1 MRGARA
7 VAGVA
12 SCALLL
18 CAGGAGAASG
28 SGWTAQ
34 SSPNPSGVSA
44 SELVGVSCPSAKACL
59 AIGFSSGS
67 RGRLLLAESWN
78 GSRWTL
84 LRPSVPAG
92 AKSAEFVA
100 VSCSAANACTAVGDY
115 TKTTANQTLSL
126 AERWTGRSWQ
136 IQQTP
141 NPGVAP
147 KHPAAGQGA
156 GTELSGVSCPAA
168 SACTAVGGATDSA
181 GHNTTLVERW
191 NGRSW
196 SVQSS
201 PSASGRPLGGV
212 SCPSSGECVA
222 VGDGTVSSG
231 TVPLAERWNGSSW
244 SILANPPGTT
254 LGLLVGVA
262 CSASAA
268 CSAVGDRSTAA
279 GLYTTLAERWNGSK
293 WAAQSAP
300 APGGSQ
306 QATVLAGVSC
316 PAGSSCIAVGAYS
329 GSGGGVVPLIESWN
343 GRAWTVAKSPPPSRD
358 VTTSSLSGVSCP
370 AGGGCIA
377 VGFATVTAKGG
388 ARTVTLVERLP

>member
-7 VAGVA
+7 AAAVA

-18 CAGGAGAASG
+18 CAGGAGAAATA
-28 SGWTAQ
+28 WTVQ
-34 SSPNPSGVSA
+34 SSPNRSGVSA

-67 RGRLLLAESWN
+67 SGRLLLAESWN

-84 LRPSVPAG
+84 LRPSVPTG
-92 AKSAEFVA
+92 AKSAEFVG

-126 AERWTGRSWQ
+126 AERWNGRGWQ
-136 IQQTP
+136 IEQTA

-147 KHPAAGQGA
+147 KHAAAGQGA

-168 SACTAVGGATDSA
+168 NACTAVGGATDSA

-191 NGRSW
+191 TGRRW

-212 SCPSSGECVA
+212 SCPSSGECLA

-244 SILANPPGTT
+244 SILANPKGTT

-279 GLYTTLAERWNGSK
+279 GLYTTLSERWNGSK

-306 QATVLAGVSC
+306 QATVLGGVSC
-316 PAGSSCIAVGAYS
+316 PTGSSCTAVGAYS
-329 GSGGGVVPLIESWN
+329 GASGGVVPLIESWN
-343 GRAWTVAKSPPPSRD
+343 GRAWTVAKSPAPAKG
-358 VTTSSLSGVSCP
+358 VTTSSLSAVSCP
-370 AGGGCIA
+370 AGGGCFA
-377 VGFATVTAKGG
+377 VGFATVTAKSGT
-388 ARTVTLVERLP
+388 RTVTLVETLR